1 MIKKKNLQKELEN
14 YLINNREAH
23 YRLAYS
29 YLKNKED
36 ALDVLQESTYKAFR
50 TLEKQNSNLKIKSWF
65 YKILI
70 NTSIDFIRKHKKIT
84 LVDDIDFQEN
94 QKDYYKDL
102 DLEKALDNLDEHLK
116 SIIILRYFEDFKL
129 EEIGKILDVNTNT
142 VKTRLYKAL
151 KLLRV
156 DLEENKEDL
165 NHEKN

>member
-1 MIKKKNLQKELEN
+1 MKKKNLQKELEN